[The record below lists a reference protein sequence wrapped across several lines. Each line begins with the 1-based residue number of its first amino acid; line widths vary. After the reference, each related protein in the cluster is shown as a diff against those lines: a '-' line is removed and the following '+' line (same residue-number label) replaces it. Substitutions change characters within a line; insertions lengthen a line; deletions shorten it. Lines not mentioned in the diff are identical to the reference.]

1 MSVSIKRRVLLAATA
16 LSFVILPVAAP
27 TQPAATNG
35 WEVATTDVPADPA
48 VRLGRLPNGMK
59 YAVMRNST
67 PKGAA
72 SVRLHF
78 DFGSLGEGEKERG
91 LAHFIE
97 HMTLNETNH
106 VAEGE
111 LIKMLERLGLKFG
124 PDTNAMTG
132 FDSTVYMLDLPQTDR
147 ERVDTALFL
156 MREVAS
162 EAKFTQAAVD
172 RERGVI
178 LGERRS
184 RDSFQLRQ
192 MIDQLGFQ
200 VPATPYPNR
209 LPIGTEEVLKTAS
222 AETIRGLYSRYY
234 RPEKATLVFVG
245 DVDPAEIEAKIKAK
259 FSDWKGV
266 GPAGAELPR
275 GKVDL
280 GRVAAI
286 DTFADPAVVT
296 TTTLTLMRAWED
308 PADTVAERRRKQVE
322 SIANCHLPEAAVEAG
337 QCAGLGAARG
347 PCASTGEWEDAS
359 LTSSITVAAKDG
371 AWKEA
376 LTTAEQELRR
386 ALDHGFT
393 AAELKRQLAETATA
407 YRTAAEQADT
417 RLSSALAGTIVGTIG
432 EDDFVTTPA
441 WRLASFEAAA
451 PGIGLGEVNAA
462 FRRQWRG
469 SAPLIHVSDK
479 QPIDTAAIGTAYAES
494 LKVAVAKPAEE
505 AALAFAYDDFGPA
518 GKVVEDKRVE
528 DLDIR
533 TVRFANN
540 VRVNIKK
547 TDFEK
552 GKLRFTVRM
561 AGGQLALPQDKPGL
575 GAMLSLLS
583 TVGATSK
590 HSFEDIKTMMAG
602 KVVSPG
608 TQVIGDAFIAA
619 GSTTSRDLEAQ
630 MKLSAAYL
638 TDPGFRPE
646 AAGQWANAVPVLD
659 KQFYSQ
665 PQPVAQVKLPAILA
679 GNDWRFGIPDSA
691 LLKQRNFDEA
701 RAVLASLTKSAP
713 IEIGIVGDV
722 DDAAA
727 IAAVAKSFGAL
738 PMRAAEAPDY
748 AEARNASFRKDR
760 KPITLTHEG
769 PADQAMVAAFW
780 PTDDDSDYRREITA
794 GLVAEILDLMLT
806 ESVREQLGASY
817 GVSVA
822 SNMSDTFR
830 HFGSLSASTVIAPDK
845 ADEVEAAI
853 MKAVRQLRDEPI
865 SNDLLTRARNP
876 ALELIAKNLREN
888 GYWMAYVD
896 EAQTRADR
904 LDRIRQRRA
913 IYELITQAEV
923 QAFARTYLTDEA
935 VQRVRI
941 LSDKAGARTATAA
954 AR

>member
-1 MSVSIKRRVLLAATA
+1 MSDIVKRHVLLAATA
-16 LSFVILPVAAP
+16 LSFTVLPVAAP
-27 TQPAATNG
+27 AQPAATNAWG
-35 WEVATTDVPADPA
+35 VPATDVPADPA

-78 DFGSLGEGEKERG
+78 DFGSLGESEQERG

-97 HMTLNETNH
+97 HMALNETNH

-132 FDSTVYMLDLPQTDR
+132 FDSTVYMLDLPQTDQ
-147 ERVDTALFL
+147 ERADTALFL
-156 MREVAS
+156 MREVAG
-162 EAKFTQAAVD
+162 EAKFTPEAVD

-192 MIDQLGFQ
+192 VIDQLGFQ
-200 VPATPYPNR
+200 VPATPYPQR

-222 AETIRGLYSRYY
+222 AETIRNLYRRYY
-234 RPEKATLVFVG
+234 RPENATLVFVG
-245 DVDPAEIEAKIKAK
+245 DTDPAEIEAKIKAK
-259 FSDWKGV
+259 FSDWRGV
-266 GPAGAELPR
+266 GPAGSELPR

-280 GRVAAI
+280 DRVAAI

-296 TTTLTLMRAWED
+296 TVNLSLMRAWED
-308 PADTVAERRRKQVE
+308 PADTVAERRRKLVE
-322 SIANCHLPEAAVEAG
+322 LIANSIFQKRLSKLVNAPDSVW
-337 QCAGLGAARG
+337 LGAS
-347 PCASTGEWEDAS
+347 ASIGELKDAA
-359 LTSSITVAAKDG
+359 LTSSVTIVAKDG

-376 LTTAEQELRR
+376 LTIAEQELRR
-386 ALDHGFT
+386 ALSHGFT
-393 AAELKRQLAETATA
+393 TAELKRQMAETATA

-417 RLSSALAGTIVGTIG
+417 RTSGGLAGAIIGTI
-432 EDDFVTTPA
+432 DDASFVTTPA
-441 WRLASFEAAA
+441 WRLASFNAAA
-451 PGIGLGEVNAA
+451 PDITLDEVNAA
-462 FRRQWRG
+462 FRRAWRG

-479 QPIDTAAIGTAYAES
+479 QPVETAAIGMAYADS

-518 GKVVEDKRVE
+518 GKVFEDKRVE
-528 DLDIR
+528 DLGIR

-540 VRVNIKK
+540 VRLNIKQ

-552 GKLRFTVRM
+552 SRVRFSVRM

-575 GAMLSLLS
+575 AAMLSILS
-583 TVGATSK
+583 VVGATAR

-608 TQVIGDAFIAA
+608 TQVASDALVAA
-619 GSTTSRDLEAQ
+619 GSTTAQDLEAQ

-691 LLKQRNFDEA
+691 VLKQRNFDEA
-701 RAVLASLTKSAP
+701 KAVLASLAKNAP
-713 IEIGIVGDV
+713 IEIGIVGDI
-722 DDAAA
+722 DEAAA

-738 PMRAAEAPDY
+738 PPRPAEAPDY
-748 AEARNASFRKDR
+748 AKARKASFRKARD
-760 KPITLTHEG
+760 PITLTHEG
-769 PADQAMVAAFW
+769 PVDQAMVAAVW

-794 GLVAEILDLMLT
+794 GLVAEVLDLMLT

-822 SNMSDTFR
+822 SAMSDTYR
-830 HFGSLSASTVIAPDK
+830 DFGSLSVSSVIAPDK
-845 ADEVEAAI
+845 AGEVEAAI
-853 MKAVRQLRDEPI
+853 IRATRQLRDEPV
-865 SNDLLTRARNP
+865 SADLFTRARNP
-876 ALELIAKNLREN
+876 ALESIAKNLREN

-896 EAQTRADR
+896 EAQSRPDR

-913 IYELITQAEV
+913 IYESITPAEI
-923 QAFARTYLTDEA
+923 QAFARTYLTDQA

-941 LSDKAGARTATAA
+941 VSNKAGASTANTAA
-954 AR
+954 R

>member
-1 MSVSIKRRVLLAATA
+1 MPVSITRRVLLAATA
-16 LSFVILPVAAP
+16 LSFVILPAAAP
-27 TQPAATNG
+27 AQPAATNG
-35 WEVATTDVPADPA
+35 WGIATTDVPADPA
-48 VRLGRLPNGMK
+48 VRLGTLPNGLK
-59 YAVMRNST
+59 YAVMRNAT

-78 DFGSLGEGEKERG
+78 DFGSIGESEKERG

-97 HMTLNETNH
+97 HMAFNGTTN

-111 LIKMLERLGLKFG
+111 MIKMLERLGLKFG

-156 MREVAS
+156 MREVAG
-162 EAKFTQAAVD
+162 EARFTPEAVD

-192 MIDQLGFQ
+192 LIDQLGFQ

-222 AETIRGLYSRYY
+222 ADTIRSLYQRYY

-266 GPAGAELPR
+266 GPAGSELPR

-280 GRVAAI
+280 ARAAAI

-296 TTTLTLMRAWED
+296 TANLTLMRAWED
-308 PADTVAERRRKQVE
+308 PADSVAERRRKQID
-322 SIANCHLPEAAVEAG
+322 SIANALFEKRLAKLVNSPGAVL
-337 QCAGLGAARG
+337 LGAN
-347 PCASTGEWEDAS
+347 ASTGEWEDAS
-359 LTSSITVAAKDG
+359 LISSVSVAAKDG

-393 AAELKRQLAETATA
+393 AAELKRQMAETATA

-417 RLSSALAGTIVGTIG
+417 RTSGSLANSIISTIG
-432 EDDFVTTPA
+432 EDSFVTTPA

-451 PGIGLGEVNAA
+451 SGITLEEVNAA

-479 QPIDTAAIGTAYAES
+479 QPIDMAAIGTAYAES
-494 LKVAVAKPAEE
+494 LKLAVAKPAEE

-540 VRVNIKK
+540 VRLNIKT

-552 GKLRFTVRM
+552 GKVRFTVRM

-575 GAMLSLLS
+575 AAMLSILS

-602 KVVSPG
+602 KVVTPG
-608 TQVIGDAFIAA
+608 AQVTGDAFVAA
-619 GSTTSRDLEAQ
+619 GSTTAHDLDAQ

-679 GNDWRFGIPDSA
+679 GNDWRFGIPDSE
-691 LLKQRNFDEA
+691 LLKQRNFEEA
-701 RAVLASLTKSAP
+701 KVVLASLTKSAP
-713 IEIGIVGDV
+713 IEIGIVGDI
-722 DDAAA
+722 DEAAA
-727 IAAVAKSFGAL
+727 IAAVAESFGAL
-738 PMRAAEAPDY
+738 PTRAAAAPDY
-748 AEARNASFRKDR
+748 AEARQASFRKER
-760 KPITLTHEG
+760 APIVLNHEG

-780 PTDDDSDYRREITA
+780 PTDDDSDYRREIIA
-794 GLVAEILDLMLT
+794 GLVASVLDLMLT

-817 GVSVA
+817 GVSVT

-830 HFGSLSASTVIAPDK
+830 DFGSLSVSTVIAPDK

-853 MKAVRQLRDEPI
+853 MKAVQQLRDEPI
-865 SNDLLTRARNP
+865 GADLLTRARNP
-876 ALELIAKNLREN
+876 ALESITKNLREN
-888 GYWMAYVD
+888 GYWIAYVD
-896 EAQTRADR
+896 EAQTRSDR
-904 LDRIRQRRA
+904 LDRVRQRRA
-913 IYELITQAEV
+913 IYESITQEEI
-923 QAFARTYLTDEA
+923 QEFARTYLTDEA
-935 VQRVRI
+935 VQRAKIV
-941 LSDKAGARTATAA
+941 SDKAAAPTATAA
-954 AR
+954 R

>member
-1 MSVSIKRRVLLAATA
+1 MPVSITRRVLLAATA
-16 LSFVILPVAAP
+16 LSFVILPAAAP
-27 TQPAATNG
+27 AQPAATNG
-35 WEVATTDVPADPA
+35 WGIATTDVPADPA
-48 VRLGRLPNGMK
+48 VRLGTLPNGLK
-59 YAVMRNST
+59 YAVMRNAT

-78 DFGSLGEGEKERG
+78 DFGSLGESEKERG

-97 HMTLNETNH
+97 HMAFNGTTN

-111 LIKMLERLGLKFG
+111 MIKMLERLGLKFG

-156 MREVAS
+156 MREVAG
-162 EAKFTQAAVD
+162 EARFTPEAVD

-192 MIDQLGFQ
+192 LIDQLGFQ

-222 AETIRGLYSRYY
+222 ADTIRSLYQRYY

-266 GPAGAELPR
+266 GPAGSELPR

-280 GRVAAI
+280 ARDAAI

-296 TTTLTLMRAWED
+296 TANLTLMRAWED
-308 PADTVAERRRKQVE
+308 PADTVAERRRKQID
-322 SIANCHLPEAAVEAG
+322 SIANALFEKRLAKLVNSPGAVL
-337 QCAGLGAARG
+337 LGAN
-347 PCASTGEWEDAS
+347 ASTGEWEDAS
-359 LTSSITVAAKDG
+359 LISSVSVAAKDG

-393 AAELKRQLAETATA
+393 AAELKRQMAETATA

-417 RLSSALAGTIVGTIG
+417 RTSGSLANSIISTIG
-432 EDDFVTTPA
+432 EDSFVTTPA

-451 PGIGLGEVNAA
+451 SGITLEEVNAA

-479 QPIDTAAIGTAYAES
+479 QPIDMAAIGTAYAES
-494 LKVAVAKPAEE
+494 LKLAVAKPAEE

-540 VRVNIKK
+540 VRLNIKT

-552 GKLRFTVRM
+552 GKVRFTVRM

-575 GAMLSLLS
+575 AAMLSILS

-602 KVVSPG
+602 KVVTPG
-608 TQVIGDAFIAA
+608 AQVTGDAFVAA
-619 GSTTSRDLEAQ
+619 GSTTAHDLDAQ

-679 GNDWRFGIPDSA
+679 GNDWRFGIPDSE
-691 LLKQRNFDEA
+691 LLKQRNFEEA
-701 RAVLASLTKSAP
+701 KVVLASLTKSAP
-713 IEIGIVGDV
+713 IEIGIVGDI
-722 DDAAA
+722 DEAAA
-727 IAAVAKSFGAL
+727 IAAVAESFGAL
-738 PMRAAEAPDY
+738 PTRAAAAPDY
-748 AEARNASFRKDR
+748 AEARQASFRKER
-760 KPITLTHEG
+760 APIVLNHEG

-780 PTDDDSDYRREITA
+780 PTDDDSDYRREIIA
-794 GLVAEILDLMLT
+794 GLVASVLDLMLT

-817 GVSVA
+817 GVSVT

-830 HFGSLSASTVIAPDK
+830 DFGSLSVSTVIAPDK

-853 MKAVRQLRDEPI
+853 MKAVQQLRDEPI
-865 SNDLLTRARNP
+865 GADLLTRARNP
-876 ALELIAKNLREN
+876 ALESITKNLREN
-888 GYWMAYVD
+888 GYWIAYVD
-896 EAQTRADR
+896 EAQTRSDR
-904 LDRIRQRRA
+904 LDRVRQRRA
-913 IYELITQAEV
+913 IYESITQKEI
-923 QAFARTYLTDEA
+923 QEFARTYLTDEA
-935 VQRVRI
+935 VQRAKIV
-941 LSDKAGARTATAA
+941 SDKAAAPTATAA
-954 AR
+954 R